1 MMGSIEITPRQESLL
16 QTFAEQLT
24 RFNATHN
31 LVSRMS
37 TGDILDRHVRHCL
50 HLARRGFPAGATVV
64 DWGTGGG
71 LPAIPLALL
80 FPETRFVAVDAV
92 EKKIM
97 VVRAIARRLG
107 LDNLE
112 AWHGRA
118 EAWPGETHY
127 SVSRATAPLATLWSW
142 HHRVAEPFNL
152 IDPSSWSPGLVC
164 LKGGD
169 LTNEIADLSVRFPAT
184 QVIQQP
190 LEDLGAPSYFEEKLI
205 VHVVA

>member
-1 MMGSIEITPRQESLL
+1 METTPAQEALL
-16 QTFAEQLT
+16 QEFAEHLA

-37 TGDILDRHVRHCL
+37 TRDILDRHVRHCL
-50 HLARRGFPAGATVV
+50 YLARRGFPAGATVV

-80 FPETRFVAVDAV
+80 FPEVHVVAVDAV

-107 LDNLE
+107 LANLE

-118 EAWPGETHY
+118 EAWPGRTHY

-142 HHRVAEPFNL
+142 HHRVAEPFDL
-152 IDPSSWSPGLVC
+152 IDPSCWSPGLVC

-169 LTNEIADLSVRFPAT
+169 LANEIADLSNRFPAT

-205 VHVVA
+205 VQVVA

>member
-1 MMGSIEITPRQESLL
+1 MNGPIAITHAQEAQL
-16 QTFAEQLT
+16 QEFAAHLS

-50 HLARRGFPAGATVV
+50 YLARRGFPAGATVV

-80 FPETRFVAVDAV
+80 FPEVHFVAVDAV

-97 VVRAIARRLG
+97 VVRAITRRLG
-107 LDNLE
+107 LANLE

-118 EAWPGETHY
+118 EAWPGKTHY

-142 HHRVAEPFNL
+142 HHRVSEPFVL
-152 IDPSSWSPGLVC
+152 TDPSCWSPGLVC

-169 LTNEIADLSVRFPAT
+169 LTDEIADLSVRFPAT
-184 QVIQQP
+184 HVVQQP
-190 LEDLGAPSYFEEKLI
+190 LEDLGAPAYFEEKLI
-205 VHVVA
+205 VQVVA

>member
-1 MMGSIEITPRQESLL
+1 MEITPQQEALL
-16 QTFAEQLT
+16 LTFAEQLT

-37 TGDILDRHVRHCL
+37 TGDILDRHIRHCL
-50 HLARRGFPAGATVV
+50 YLARRGFPAGATVV

-118 EAWPGETHY
+118 EAWPGRTHY

-142 HHRVAEPFNL
+142 HHRVVEPL
-152 IDPSSWSPGLVC
+152 DCVDPSCWPPGLVC

-169 LTNEIADLSVRFPAT
+169 LTTEIADLSARYPAT
-184 QVIQQP
+184 RVDVQP
-190 LEDLGAPSYFEEKLI
+190 LEDLGAPPYFEEKLM